1 MELHEEN
8 LALREAETI
17 QVERNIL
24 TTHPKFEQFIRGNIG
39 VYKKITISPLA
50 FEEDEDGV
58 ITDVIKIGSSSDVLV
73 VFGAG
78 VSGGVV
84 RGISSGWI
92 DFILQHDN
100 GNETIAAKRSFTGSI
115 FTSKLNV
122 TDIRYSGS
130 VNLDLYVHDIFDTLP
145 LTNEDS
151 EECGYRVSL
160 FSMS

>member
-1 MELHEEN
+1 MELQEES

-24 TTHPKFEQFIRGNIG
+24 TLPPKFEQFIKGDIG
-39 VYKKITISPLA
+39 VYKKITIYPIA
-50 FEEDEDGV
+50 FEETEDGV

-73 VFGAG
+73 VFGTG
-78 VSGGVV
+78 VSGGII
-84 RGISSGWI
+84 RGVSRGWV

-100 GNETIAAKRSFTGSI
+100 GSESIAAKQSLTGSI

-122 TDIRYSGS
+122 TDIRHSGV
-130 VNLDLYVHDIFDTLP
+130 VNLELYVHDIFDTLP
-145 LTNEDS
+145 LTTEDS

-160 FSMS
+160 FSKS